1 MKLPWLQ
8 KRTQEVDDFA
18 LNHLTF
24 TNDYHRISIYTINTT
39 SSRQIPDSPNQHH
52 ENYIANSKENYWWDL
67 GSERVTHNF
76 LPPYVGPLKPTKYLL
91 CFPLFIA
98 LKQNLKHIW
107 HQTKQSFLVKPL
119 LVIISKINTKFWKEV
134 QYIHNIL

>member
-1 MKLPWLQ
+1 MIPHERYKVKEAFEIAMTT

-52 ENYIANSKENYWWDL
+52 ENYIANSKENY
-67 GSERVTHNF
+67 
-76 LPPYVGPLKPTKYLL
+76 
-91 CFPLFIA
+91 
-98 LKQNLKHIW
+98 
-107 HQTKQSFLVKPL
+107 
-119 LVIISKINTKFWKEV
+119 
-134 QYIHNIL
+134 